1 MREITQKHIL
11 EQTLSHT
18 NPLVKTLQFYDCK
31 IDPDFF
37 KDFTVAFEFL
47 EELSIRNMQGF

>member
-31 IDPDFF
+31 IDLDFF

-47 EELSIRNMQGF
+47 EELSIRNMQG